1 MKPCY
6 LFALVAGDL
15 AHKEDTFKTKSGRDV
30 ALRIFVQVRHA
41 QHFQSGL
48 CTEVRDGH
56 VSLRQPASPLRAAC
70 CVHGILYSGLQ
81 PLQWLLPAPL

>member
-41 QHFQSGL
+41 QH
-48 CTEVRDGH
+48 
-56 VSLRQPASPLRAAC
+56 
-70 CVHGILYSGLQ
+70 LQ
-81 PLQWLLPAPL
+81 PGLHTEFKEMSP